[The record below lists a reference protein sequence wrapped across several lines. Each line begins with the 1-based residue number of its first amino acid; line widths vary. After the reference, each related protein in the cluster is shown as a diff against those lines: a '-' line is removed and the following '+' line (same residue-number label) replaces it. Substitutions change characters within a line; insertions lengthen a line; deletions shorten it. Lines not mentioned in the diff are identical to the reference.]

1 MAPETIIGMGMGSET
16 AALMRRAAT
25 RVIRFHIVWQ
35 VRRHPIDVSWM
46 PRIGDRAPHYDE
58 AVPVPPP
65 DVHTWIAL
73 THHVLD
79 IRVADEWL
87 GQPECGAV
95 VLFSGLVRDHA
106 DGTTGVTHIDYEA
119 YGEEVIPRLEA
130 LAAEARARWPE
141 LVRIALW
148 HREGRVLLGESSV
161 VVAVSSPH
169 RDVAFEG
176 SRFLIDA
183 LKATVPIWKKEFWN
197 GGSDWARGAQHI
209 VGITDLDELHR
220 SPGRSGTGTAD
231 ADTGAGR

>member
-1 MAPETIIGMGMGSET
+1 MAPETVVGVRMRSET
-16 AALMRRAAT
+16 GALRPRATAH
-25 RVIRFHIVWQ
+25 VIRFHIVWQ
-35 VRRHPIDVSWM
+35 VRRHPIDVSGM
-46 PRIGDRAPHYDE
+46 PRIGDRAPHYDD

-79 IRVADEWL
+79 IGIANEWL

-130 LAAEARARWPE
+130 LASEARNRWPD
-141 LVRIALW
+141 LARIVLW
-148 HREGRVLLGESSV
+148 HRDGRVLLGESSV

-169 RDVAFEG
+169 RDVAFEA

-197 GGSDWARGAQHI
+197 GGSDWARGSQHI
-209 VGITDLDELHR
+209 VGITDLDDQH
-220 SPGRSGTGTAD
+220 PGPDHIGTASAD